1 MFQGSIGDLGSGTAS
16 QTREQ
21 EVFLK
26 HEEKTLCEQS
36 ASLQSSVLE
45 QIVLL
50 QERKLERLSR
60 KQEKKQRMDEML

>member
-1 MFQGSIGDLGSGTAS
+1 MFQGSIGDIGSGTTS

-26 HEEKTLCEQS
+26 HEEKALWEQS